1 MTAPLPANQIGLLE
15 ITNLSGVS
23 RKKVADVAT
32 QGLFDFPAQRSKSI
46 NRKKLWDRL
55 EVMEWLSTHDLKTL
69 IVHKKGAYKTRSN
82 TPAALRINYD
92 ITFLNIFAGMYDAP
106 EVQQDLL
113 LIKIRA
119 RNNRRIATLN
129 PTGYQL

>member
-23 RKKVADVAT
+23 RKKASDVAT
-32 QGLFDFPAQRSKSI
+32 QGLFGFPAQRSESV
-46 NRKKLWDRL
+46 NRKKLWDRA
-55 EVMEWLSTHDLKTL
+55 EVMQWLSTHDLKTL
-69 IVHKKGAYKTRSN
+69 IIHKQAAYKTSN
-82 TPAALRINYD
+82 TTTVLGINSG

-119 RNNRRIATLN
+119 RNNKCITTLN
-129 PTGYQL
+129 PTGYPQ